1 MIMKTQ
7 FTSLTY
13 LQNWKTILVHFII
26 IPFVNL
32 LLLVAINSQYQGGFS
47 WGVAVGTI
55 VLNGGLLSMGSMAA
69 LFTMDRTL
77 KIDREMATQRPYSF
91 KYWFD
96 KIITA
101 IICGVISIFINDFI
115 LMILGA
121 PNALVLRSMIM
132 AIPFAVVGT
141 IFGFVGSIAAWTM
154 INPYFYLNILE
165 PMMIIISGTLV
176 NVEKYPSWL
185 RILSNCFPFAQLI
198 RYVET
203 SKGMVGRDILLALVW
218 LLVGIGI
225 YVYKVSTISEKYREM
240 Y

>member
-1 MIMKTQ
+1 MKTQ

-55 VLNGGLLSMGSMAA
+55 VLNGGLLS
-69 LFTMDRTL
+69 MDRTL

-165 PMMIIISGTLV
+165 PMMIIISGALV
-176 NVEKYPSWL
+176 NVAKYPSWL

-203 SKGMVGRDILLALVW
+203 GKGIVGRDLLLALGW

-225 YVYKVSTISEKYREM
+225 YMYKVSTISEKYREM

>member
-1 MIMKTQ
+1 MKTQ
-7 FTSLTY
+7 FTSLAY
-13 LQNWKTILVHFII
+13 LQNWKTKLVHFII

-32 LLLVAINSQYQGGFS
+32 LLLVAVNSQYQGGFS
-47 WGVAVGTI
+47 WSIAVGTI

-96 KIITA
+96 KAMTA
-101 IICGVISIFINDFI
+101 IICGVISVLINDII

-121 PNALVLRSMIM
+121 PSMLVYRSVLIV
-132 AIPFAVVGT
+132 IPFAVVGT

-165 PMMIIISGTLV
+165 PMMIIISGALV
-176 NVEKYPSWL
+176 NVEKYPDWL
-185 RILSNCFPFAQLI
+185 RILSSCFPFSQI
-198 RYVET
+198 IEYVE
-203 SKGMVGRDILLALVW
+203 SGKGMVARDLLLALLW
-218 LLVGIGI
+218 LIIGIGI
-225 YVYKVSTISEKYREM
+225 YMHKISIISEKYQEM